1 MTDPLNITNE
11 MRALDLKQRDWYDG
25 LTSEQQRKFSPYL
38 MLRWGSSV
46 QGSDELLEYY
56 IRSTNQRLN
65 RHFFSVNA
73 SRHKKL
79 LWLMATAISPDLG
92 VHRHPWLAHK
102 RAERDTAKT
111 KIIRE
116 YWPHLRDDEVD
127 LMAQLNTPAD
137 LKAYIKAHGDDK

>member
-11 MRALDLKQRDWYDG
+11 MRALDLKQRDWYDS
-25 LTSEQQRKFSPYL
+25 LTPEQQRKFSPYL

-73 SRHKKL
+73 ARHKKL

-102 RAERDTAKT
+102 RAERDTAKA

-116 YWPHLRDDEVD
+116 YWPHLRDDEVE
-127 LMAQLNTPAD
+127 LMAQINSPAD
-137 LKAYIKAHGDDK
+137 IKAYIKAHGDDK